1 MEPVPGSDELKENT
15 LGSISWG
22 AMAFSRLAVWSIAAA
37 TFVFPLNCSGA
48 QTGSQTQ
55 ERLATGGLIS
65 SLLATPVV
73 GEPYSAVQ
81 VHGRVQTLAD
91 GSTVS
96 HHGHHFVARDGEG
109 RVHVE
114 VRMAE
119 GQNGEPDTVM
129 VFVMDPVA
137 HTVTTWLSGA
147 PNHPP
152 NDSKVATVFKI
163 PSAENRPA
171 TSPARPTPS
180 ESARPQPIVTTED
193 LGTKQIQ
200 GLEVVGKRTTTIVPV
215 GRSGN
220 SAPIT
225 KTYEIWTSADLQLVV
240 KQEWNDP
247 RSGKRT
253 VALEKLSRTAPD
265 PALFRV
271 PPGYVVKDA
280 VQTLQE
286 LEQKLEGLSN

>member
-1 MEPVPGSDELKENT
+1 
-15 LGSISWG
+15 
-22 AMAFSRLAVWSIAAA
+22 MAVSGFRIWLIGVA
-37 TFVFPLNCSGA
+37 TFVLPLNYSG
-48 QTGSQTQ
+48 GQTQ

-65 SLLATPVV
+65 SLLAAPVV

-96 HHGHHFVARDGEG
+96 HHGHHFVARDSEG

-137 HTVTTWLSGA
+137 HTITTWLSGA

-152 NDSKVATVFKI
+152 NNTKVATVFKI
-163 PSAENRPA
+163 PAVEKRPA
-171 TSPARPTPS
+171 APAGRPNPS
-180 ESARPQPIVTTED
+180 ESSRPQPIITTED

-225 KTYEIWTSADLQLVV
+225 KTHEIWTSADLQLVV

-253 VALEKLSRTAPD
+253 VELDKISRTAPD
-265 PALFRV
+265 PALFRA

-280 VQTLQE
+280 VETLQE

>member
-1 MEPVPGSDELKENT
+1 MS
-15 LGSISWG
+15 
-22 AMAFSRLAVWSIAAA
+22 FSRLTLWSIGVG
-37 TFVFPLNCSGA
+37 TLVLPLNYVAGA
-48 QTGSQTQ
+48 QSATAGSQTQ

-81 VHGRVQTLAD
+81 VHGTVRTLAD

-96 HHGHHFVARDGEG
+96 HHGHHFVARDAEG

-137 HTVTTWLSGA
+137 HTITTWLSGA
-147 PNHPP
+147 PNHAP
-152 NDSKVATVFKI
+152 NNKVATVFKI
-163 PSAENRPA
+163 PAAENQAAAP
-171 TSPARPTPS
+171 PARPAPS
-180 ESARPQPIVTTED
+180 ESSRPQPVITTED
-193 LGTKQIQ
+193 LGTQQIQ
-200 GLEVVGKRTTTIVPV
+200 GLEVSGKRTTTIVPV

-225 KTYEIWTSADLQLVV
+225 KTHEIWTSADLQLVV

-253 VALEKLSRTAPD
+253 VELARISRTAPD

-280 VQTLQE
+280 LQTLQE
-286 LEQKLEGLSN
+286 LEEKLGAMSN

>member
-1 MEPVPGSDELKENT
+1 MS
-15 LGSISWG
+15 
-22 AMAFSRLAVWSIAAA
+22 FSRLAVWSIGAA
-37 TFVFPLNCSGA
+37 TLVFPLNYSGGQSA
-48 QTGSQTQ
+48 STGSQSQ

-65 SLLATPVV
+65 SLLAAPVV

-96 HHGHHFVARDGEG
+96 HHGHHFVARDAEG

-137 HTVTTWLSGA
+137 HTITTWLSGA
-147 PNHPP
+147 PNRPP
-152 NDSKVATVFKI
+152 NNTKVATVFKI
-163 PSAENRPA
+163 PAAENRPA
-171 TSPARPTPS
+171 TPAAKPNPS
-180 ESARPQPIVTTED
+180 ESSRPQPIITTED

-200 GLEVVGKRTTTIVPV
+200 GLEVSGKRTTTIVPA

-225 KTYEIWTSADLQLVV
+225 KTHEIWTSADLQLVV

-253 VALEKLSRTAPD
+253 VELEKISRTAPD
-265 PALFRV
+265 PALFRA

-286 LEQKLEGLSN
+286 LEQKLEELSN

>member
-1 MEPVPGSDELKENT
+1 MSVLRLT
-15 LGSISWG
+15 L
-22 AMAFSRLAVWSIAAA
+22 WSIGVG
-37 TFVFPLNCSGA
+37 TFLLPLNGAGA
-48 QTGSQTQ
+48 QSATTAGQAQ
-55 ERLATGGLIS
+55 QRLATGGLVS
-65 SLLATPVV
+65 SLLAAPVV
-73 GEPYSAVQ
+73 GEPYSAEQ

-96 HHGHHFVARDGEG
+96 HHGHHFVARDAEG

-119 GQNGEPDTVM
+119 GQNGKPDTVM

-137 HTVTTWLSGA
+137 HTLTTWLSDA
-147 PNHPP
+147 PNQAA
-152 NDSKVATVFKI
+152 NNTKVASVFKI
-163 PSAENRPA
+163 PAAENRPSA
-171 TSPARPTPS
+171 PPARPGAPS
-180 ESARPQPIVTTED
+180 ESSRPQPIITTED
-193 LGTKQIQ
+193 LGTQQIE
-200 GLEVVGKRTTTIVPV
+200 GLEVTAKRTTTIVPV

-225 KTYEIWTSADLQLVV
+225 KTYEMWTSADLHLVV

-253 VALEKLSRTAPD
+253 VELEKISRTAPD
-265 PALFRV
+265 QALFRV

-280 VQTLQE
+280 IQTLQE
-286 LEQKLEGLSN
+286 LEEKLGAMSN

>member
-1 MEPVPGSDELKENT
+1 MSFSPLT
-15 LGSISWG
+15 L
-22 AMAFSRLAVWSIAAA
+22 WSIGVA
-37 TFVFPLNCSGA
+37 TLVLPLNYAGA
-48 QTGSQTQ
+48 QSATTGSQTQ

-65 SLLATPVV
+65 SLLAAPVV

-81 VHGRVQTLAD
+81 VHGTVRTLAD

-96 HHGHHFVARDGEG
+96 HHGHHFVARDAEG

-129 VFVMDPVA
+129 VFVMDPAV
-137 HTVTTWLSGA
+137 HTITTWLSGA

-152 NDSKVATVFKI
+152 NNTKVATVFKI
-163 PSAENRPA
+163 PAAENRAAAPRPA
-171 TSPARPTPS
+171 PS
-180 ESARPQPIVTTED
+180 ESSRPQPIITTEE
-193 LGTKQIQ
+193 LGTQQIQ
-200 GLEVVGKRTTTIVPV
+200 GLEVSGKRTTTIVPV

-225 KTYEIWTSADLQLVV
+225 KTHEIWTSADLQLVV

-253 VALEKLSRTAPD
+253 VELEKLSRTAPD
-265 PALFRV
+265 PALFRA
-271 PPGYVVKDA
+271 PSGYVVKDA
-280 VQTLQE
+280 LQTLQE
-286 LEQKLEGLSN
+286 LEEKLGAISN

>member
-1 MEPVPGSDELKENT
+1 MS
-15 LGSISWG
+15 
-22 AMAFSRLAVWSIAAA
+22 FSRLAVWSIGAA
-37 TFVFPLNCSGA
+37 TLVSPLNYSGGQNA
-48 QTGSQTQ
+48 STGSQTQ

-65 SLLATPVV
+65 SLLAAPVV

-81 VHGRVQTLAD
+81 IHGRVQTLAD

-96 HHGHHFVARDGEG
+96 HHGHHFVARDAEG

-129 VFVMDPVA
+129 VFVMDPLA
-137 HTVTTWLSGA
+137 HTITTWLSGA

-152 NDSKVATVFKI
+152 NNTKVATVFKI
-163 PSAENRPA
+163 PAAEKRPA
-171 TSPARPTPS
+171 APQTRPAPS
-180 ESARPQPIVTTED
+180 ESSRPKPIITTED
-193 LGTKQIQ
+193 LGTEQIQ
-200 GLEVVGKRTTTIVPV
+200 GLEVSGKRTTTIVPA

-225 KTYEIWTSADLQLVV
+225 KTHEIWTSADLQLVV

-253 VALEKLSRTAPD
+253 VELEKISRTAPD